1 MRQEL
6 SRNRA
11 EEKRTMDIFVWAT
24 VILGIWAAIGPLV
37 GIYVGH
43 RLLQA
48 QQRRQWL
55 ADNRIQEWREV
66 ITTLDK
72 SLILIT
78 QFDAVRDLSTV
89 EEKKAAMPAVL
100 DARAVALSVL
110 NNRIFIA
117 KEVRHHKMFDRW
129 KRAVDEFDRD
139 HDAGKFGTMHGELT
153 HLIGEEAKA
162 SIDKL

>member
-1 MRQEL
+1 
-6 SRNRA
+6 
-11 EEKRTMDIFVWAT
+11 MDIFVWAT
-24 VILGIWAAIGPLV
+24 VILAIWAAVGPLV

-43 RLLQA
+43 HLLRS

-66 ITTLDK
+66 ITTLNK

-78 QFDAVRDLSTV
+78 QFDAGRDLSTV

-100 DARAVALSVL
+100 DARAGALSVL

-117 KEVRHHKMFDRW
+117 KEVRHHKMFDKW
-129 KRAVDEFDRD
+129 KKAVSEFDGD
-139 HDAGKFGTMHGELT
+139 HDAGKFGTTLGELT
-153 HLIGEEAKA
+153 HLIGQEAKA
-162 SIDKL
+162 DINKL